1 MTVWEEGGIR
11 DVEDPAR
18 NAKSAKRLQPDDSFH
33 CYSIATLSDAP
44 SASLTVASS
53 LSFWSRL
60 GEMIHDGKT
69 FLYPLSRIV
78 RSSRLT
84 SSIIVLVLSDKGGLT
99 LRAGKGSVSKYGG
112 LHAKSY
118 TCANS
123 LAFLAFLIF
132 LNTLIYSTMML
143 HITTYVLIGPLIRVI
158 RTYITSFTTLSIFIS
173 TSKTNNLGD
182 ISRYTLNSTLNSRL
196 R

>member
-1 MTVWEEGGIR
+1 MAPESLVLSLFLIISFDLKTLNFARRLGILERRFGDFVGVDSILGLLANSETVADENIDEVAMTVSEEDCIR

-33 CYSIATLSDAP
+33 CHSIATLSDAP

-60 GEMIHDGKT
+60 GEMIHEGGKT

-84 SSIIVLVLSDKGGLT
+84 SSITVLVLSDKGGLT
-99 LRAGKGSVSKYGG
+99 LRAGKGSVSKYGYVE
-112 LHAKSY
+112 H
-118 TCANS
+118 
-123 LAFLAFLIF
+123 LI
-132 LNTLIYSTMML
+132 IE
-143 HITTYVLIGPLIRVI
+143 V
-158 RTYITSFTTLSIFIS
+158 
-173 TSKTNNLGD
+173 
-182 ISRYTLNSTLNSRL
+182 
-196 R
+196 

>member
-1 MTVWEEGGIR
+1 MAPESLVLSLFLFLSFDLKTLNFARRLGILETRFGDFVGVDSILGLLANSETVADDNIDEVAMTVSEEDGIR

-33 CYSIATLSDAP
+33 CHSIATLSDAP

-60 GEMIHDGKT
+60 GEMIHNGKT

-84 SSIIVLVLSDKGGLT
+84 SSITVLVLSDKGGLT
-99 LRAGKGSVSKYGG
+99 LRAGKGSVSKYGYVE
-112 LHAKSY
+112 H
-118 TCANS
+118 
-123 LAFLAFLIF
+123 LI
-132 LNTLIYSTMML
+132 IE
-143 HITTYVLIGPLIRVI
+143 V
-158 RTYITSFTTLSIFIS
+158 
-173 TSKTNNLGD
+173 
-182 ISRYTLNSTLNSRL
+182 
-196 R
+196 